1 VVPITDP
8 DPATWT
14 LVTDAPGPTVLRL
27 RLSANPGWHATID
40 GRPLALEPFGGV
52 MLQARVPPGRHV
64 VVVRY
69 WPNTFTAGI
78 VLAIGA
84 VAIFVVVFLL
94 GWVRRHRRRR
104 PEDLVAAGTTDPS

>member
-1 VVPITDP
+1 
-8 DPATWT
+8 
-14 LVTDAPGPTVLRL
+14 
-27 RLSANPGWHATID
+27 
-40 GRPLALEPFGGV
+40 

-69 WPNTFTAGI
+69 WPSTFTAGI

-84 VAIFVVVFLL
+84 VATFVVVFLL

-104 PEDLVAAGTTDPS
+104 PEDLVAVGTTDPS